1 MLTSNSD
8 QIYKEI
14 LKYKAE
20 VKRKLEAMVR
30 GFALDIVRIAIK
42 HTPLGDAKQYPL
54 WYQRR
59 YSADSRFLPVEGFAQ
74 GSWQI
79 QYRDSFPWQFNFA
92 PDQDITALMNA
103 SLSSEQYK
111 LGKDIWVGNAGPY
124 IGVLESG
131 RGSMQAPQGIMQ
143 PTLNEIMQV
152 YQLNLKQY
160 YDRG

>member
-1 MLTSNSD
+1 
-8 QIYKEI
+8 
-14 LKYKAE
+14 
-20 VKRKLEAMVR
+20 MVR

-92 PDQDITALMNA
+92 LIKDITALMNA
-103 SLSSEQYK
+103 SLSSRTIQ
-111 LGKDIWVGNAGPY
+111 I
-124 IGVLESG
+124 
-131 RGSMQAPQGIMQ
+131 R
-143 PTLNEIMQV
+143 
-152 YQLNLKQY
+152 
-160 YDRG
+160 

>member
-1 MLTSNSD
+1 MITSNSD
-8 QIYKEI
+8 EIYKEI
-14 LKYKAE
+14 LKYKTE

-79 QYRDSFPWQFNFA
+79 QYRDNFPWQFNFA

-124 IGVLESG
+124 IAKLEAG
-131 RGSMQAPQGIMQ
+131 RSTQAPSGIMQ

>member
-30 GFALDIVRIAIK
+30 GFALDIVRIAVK

-92 PDQDITALMNA
+92 PDQDIKALMNA

-124 IGVLESG
+124 IAKLEAG
-131 RGSMQAPQGIMQ
+131 RSTQAPQGIMQ